1 MKIKNKYNLTW
12 FSISVSFLLLSFSV
26 LNSQEIQHKP
36 SRQAAMDAFAGG
48 DYEKALTEFGI
59 LLQVYTKDPLYK
71 YYSGVCLVKMNR
83 KPENA
88 SDFLREALNGSLD
101 IKSIPDDAWF
111 YLGRAQ
117 QMEGRFPDAIESFNN
132 FEEKAGK
139 KRARDLNVSGYI
151 QECKERN
158 SGPLLK
164 ATPEKLISEKP
175 IAEKPIIPPDIKPVP
190 QKQEVPVAYDKVL
203 SEAMKYQVKADS
215 MNSLIADYK
224 KEYDKLSPSQ
234 RQAAKSRISE
244 METLS
249 SEYQRMADEK
259 FGNTVTRP
267 SLNKVDVAV
276 PVLPEPVMAREI
288 FSIFNVETDPVRLRD
303 QKILLDPVIPAGL
316 VYRIQIGVFS
326 KQMEPSFF
334 KGISPVAG
342 FRIPGTGSIK
352 YFAGQFRR
360 MADASQSVV
369 TVRQMGFKDSFVT
382 AVLDGKAVSLERASL
397 MENEWGQKPLME
409 ASPLLKTGDTEAS
422 TLIFRV
428 EVTRSLKPLSDDAS
442 EDYRKMA
449 GSRGFEIITAENG
462 TFVYLIGK
470 FITFESANEYADLL
484 KRNGYRDAKVTAY
497 LGSREIPVET
507 AKQLFDK

>member
-1 MKIKNKYNLTW
+1 
-12 FSISVSFLLLSFSV
+12 
-26 LNSQEIQHKP
+26 
-36 SRQAAMDAFAGG
+36 
-48 DYEKALTEFGI
+48 
-59 LLQVYTKDPLYK
+59 
-71 YYSGVCLVKMNR
+71 
-83 KPENA
+83 
-88 SDFLREALNGSLD
+88 
-101 IKSIPDDAWF
+101 
-111 YLGRAQ
+111 
-117 QMEGRFPDAIESFNN
+117 
-132 FEEKAGK
+132 
-139 KRARDLNVSGYI
+139 
-151 QECKERN
+151 
-158 SGPLLK
+158 
-164 ATPEKLISEKP
+164 
-175 IAEKPIIPPDIKPVP
+175 
-190 QKQEVPVAYDKVL
+190 
-203 SEAMKYQVKADS
+203 
-215 MNSLIADYK
+215 
-224 KEYDKLSPSQ
+224 
-234 RQAAKSRISE
+234 
-244 METLS
+244 
-249 SEYQRMADEK
+249 
-259 FGNTVTRP
+259 
-267 SLNKVDVAV
+267 
-276 PVLPEPVMAREI
+276 
-288 FSIFNVETDPVRLRD
+288 
-303 QKILLDPVIPAGL
+303 LDPVIPAGL

-342 FRIPGTGSIK
+342 FRIPGTGSIR